1 MKINN
6 SNLYTNLYHLYIAL
20 HDMPFISLCIVLT
33 QLFGASFQRLPR
45 HLPIG
50 NVPGRIECRDPEFS
64 ILQKKNLQTRT
75 AKGTLPSGPS
85 LWKWANGQCGAE
97 LSRPFFQELLCSMAK
112 PNLRYLGNKNHA
124 GPA

>member
-1 MKINN
+1 MEINN

-64 ILQKKNLQTRT
+64 ILVQSFHVLFFSGT
-75 AKGTLPSGPS
+75 AKHGE
-85 LWKWANGQCGAE
+85 AE
-97 LSRPFFQELLCSMAK
+97 LSLQAK
-112 PNLRYLGNKNHA
+112 KTMLGPPDRNE
-124 GPA
+124 